1 MHSAQS
7 HQMICTHIEQ
17 YIGVIDNV
25 FKEVISDVLSIDIL
39 IVNPTPERN
48 FYTLI
53 TSGMSEFAMQ
63 VPDGAEEYQYTEL
76 MICLPPTWK
85 LSEEAFK
92 DERNYWPVR
101 ALKTTARFPHEYNT
115 WLYMGHTL
123 VNGNPAQPYSED
135 TRFQGM
141 FVWVPDVEDKAGF
154 FNLEMNS
161 EKVVHFYTLIPLYG
175 EELDYKV
182 KHGEEELL
190 NKLNKIGVTDVLNP
204 TRKNSCKKMFGLF

>member
-7 HQMICTHIEQ
+7 NQLICNHIEQ
-17 YIGVIDNV
+17 YIGVIDTV

-39 IVNPTPERN
+39 IVAPTPNRN
-48 FYTLI
+48 YYTLI
-53 TSGMSEFAMQ
+53 TSGMSELAMK

-85 LSEEAFK
+85 LSDEAFK

-101 ALKTTARFPHEYNT
+101 ALKTMARFPHEYNT

-123 VNGNPAQPYSED
+123 VNGNPVQPYSVD
-135 TRFQGM
+135 SGFKGM
-141 FVWVPDVEDKAGF
+141 FVWVPEVEDQSGF

-161 EKVVHFYTLIPLYG
+161 EKVVHFYTLVPLYE

-204 TRKNSCKKMFGLF
+204 SRQNSCKKRFGLF